1 MMKIQFVWTRKVWIA
16 ILAGLLVLAVMAGT
30 ALAKPAATDGVTYSL
45 EDKGGP
51 NETYSFTYFI
61 VDVYSAETSGSL
73 IGNCLDTN
81 VGLND
86 HLVQDG
92 LFTFYLACGTFFDNH
107 DIFMGGAR
115 WVEVQV
121 RPGASVGAYATL
133 PRQPVSPAPYAWGLL
148 PGTWV
153 SGASW
158 GDALGETPLSIENT
172 NTTGS
177 ALRVS
182 GGGTG
187 YTIYSEQ
194 TGTSSG
200 LAIYGK
206 ITSPGAGISGVNF
219 ANGIATWGYS
229 YEYNGVGGGTGRVDN
244 NYGLYTTD
252 NIYSLNYHTLGSIMQ
267 VVQNGGSQPLE
278 RGDVVVIAGM
288 GKPLVDGASP
298 VILVAK
304 ADSANSTAVIGVV
317 AESYSIE
324 WLKSAEKT
332 NPTGDNAS
340 GAGIPVG
347 TAGPIAP
354 GELLLVVVSGPCQ
367 VKVSALDGAIQP
379 GDLLATGGKT
389 GFAAVAKTATVD
401 GVSFSL
407 PGTVFAKALEPL
419 SAGKD
424 GLIYVFVTLK

>member
-1 MMKIQFVWTRKVWIA
+1 VNIQSLFTRKVWFA
-16 ILAGLLVLAVMAGT
+16 ILAGLLVLAVLAGT
-30 ALAKPAATDGVTYSL
+30 ALAKPAATDGATYSL

-51 NETYSFTYFI
+51 NETYSFTYQGKLYVSGIPANTTYDFI
-61 VDVYSAETSGSL
+61 VDIYSAETSGTL

-81 VGLND
+81 VGLSD
-86 HLVQDG
+86 FPVQDG
-92 LFTFYLACGTFFDNH
+92 LFTFYLACGTFNDNH
-107 DIFMGGAR
+107 EIFMGGAR
-115 WVEVQV
+115 WVQVQV
-121 RPGASVGAYATL
+121 RLGSSGGAYTTL

-158 GDALGETPLSIENT
+158 GDALGEAPLSIENT

-187 YTIYSEQ
+187 YTIYAEQ
-194 TGTSSG
+194 TGPDSG
-200 LAIYGK
+200 LAVYGK
-206 ITSPGAGISGVNF
+206 ITNIGSGISGVNF
-219 ANGIATWGYS
+219 GYGTGTWGYS
-229 YEYNGVGGGTGRVDN
+229 YDFNGVGGGTGRVDN
-244 NYGLYTTD
+244 NYGLHTYD
-252 NIYSLNYHTLGSIMQ
+252 NIYSLNYHTLGAIMQ

-304 ADSANSTAVIGVV
+304 ADAANSTAVIG
-317 AESYSIE
+317 
-324 WLKSAEKT
+324 
-332 NPTGDNAS
+332 
-340 GAGIPVG
+340 
-347 TAGPIAP
+347 
-354 GELLLVVVSGPCQ
+354 ELLLVVVQGPCQ
-367 VKVSALDGAIQP
+367 VKVSALDAAIQP

-389 GFAAVAKTATVD
+389 GFAAAAKTATVD